1 MLRKASGNTDAVIWA
16 YNNKVVAGVTSTT
29 YEPLSSITREQF
41 TTILYRYA
49 KDVKKYDVSYDTKIS
64 LSIFA
69 DKNSIESYAQE
80 PIKFGIDTGFIS
92 GSKDNGVLNMNPK
105 KGTTELKWRP

>member
-1 MLRKASGNTDAVIWA
+1 MCIRD
-16 YNNKVVAGVTSTT
+16 
-29 YEPLSSITREQF
+29 RF

-105 KGTTELKWRP
+105 KGTTRAEMASMIMRFMEAEHTPAK